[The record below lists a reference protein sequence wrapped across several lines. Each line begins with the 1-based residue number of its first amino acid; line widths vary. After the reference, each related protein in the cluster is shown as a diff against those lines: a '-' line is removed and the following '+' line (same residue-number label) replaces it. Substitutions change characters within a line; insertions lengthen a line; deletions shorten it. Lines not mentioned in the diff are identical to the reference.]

1 MIYKSRYLYGIITSS
16 VMTPTPMSKWSKQT
30 LVCLARASNLIYT
43 STIFVHQ
50 VYCILILRKYIYIDN
65 VLKNWLQTIKVLRNN
80 FFLLILSTYI
90 IVEENKYRC
99 DDNRREQHYTP
110 RQRACKKLLDE
121 KTNVGKFTEICAAA
135 MAILAIAIFTGIFL
149 FLLIMFSNLGEKW

>member
-1 MIYKSRYLYGIITSS
+1 MITNDHPINDFKEVEYGGLNCKNDIHLSFNH
-16 VMTPTPMSKWSKQT
+16 TP
-30 LVCLARASNLIYT
+30 
-43 STIFVHQ
+43 
-50 VYCILILRKYIYIDN
+50 KY
-65 VLKNWLQTIKVLRNN
+65 VRKVLRNN
-80 FFLLILSTYI
+80 FFLLILSSYI
-90 IVEENKYRC
+90 IVVENKYRC
-99 DDNRREQHYTP
+99 DDNRREQQYTP